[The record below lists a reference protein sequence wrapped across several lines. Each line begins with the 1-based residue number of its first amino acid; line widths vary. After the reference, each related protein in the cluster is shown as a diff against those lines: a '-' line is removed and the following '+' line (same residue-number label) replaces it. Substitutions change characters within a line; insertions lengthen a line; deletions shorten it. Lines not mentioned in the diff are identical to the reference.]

1 MSAVLPTTS
10 VKAAGGN
17 ILATASYA
25 SGDDAGTIK
34 AMNLQ
39 WNPRLTAAAEIII
52 PTSESWML
60 VDLYANSA
68 ADAGTDVNP
77 QIELRKDNDRLLDTS
92 QFLETVI
99 VTSNQ
104 RPNGLHG
111 NLVYEGGSHMT
122 ANSISSEDAAAARSV
137 KAVIPY
143 EKQG

>member
-77 QIELRKDNDRLLDTS
+77 QIELRKDNDICRAPAGALQISIRKTG
-92 QFLETVI
+92 V
-99 VTSNQ
+99 
-104 RPNGLHG
+104 RPHDSFFRN
-111 NLVYEGGSHMT
+111 
-122 ANSISSEDAAAARSV
+122 
-137 KAVIPY
+137 
-143 EKQG
+143 